1 MDRFIITKAVLKGEE
16 FQICALFDETK
27 KLMELYPKRLEQN
40 HILGNIYIGKV
51 ENVVK
56 NINAAFVKISS
67 SVKCYLPLE
76 DLKHPIFTKKYSS
89 DKKQIAA
96 GDELLVQVVK
106 EAIKTKDPSVTT
118 NITLSGNYIALTAG
132 NPKIRLPQKLQDNGQ
147 NDFSQLLADLQN
159 SYDQTAE
166 YGIHIRDSVKDAEK
180 EAVLDEFSQLNQ
192 LYKQLVNQSV
202 HRTAYSLVYE
212 APAFYLDLFQNL
224 KKSSLDRVVTD
235 DRSVFEELCAAC
247 SIPKEALVTKGL
259 VPSPVDEF
267 TVRQGVLLQY
277 YRDPLLS
284 LSALYNLKEEI
295 GAALSE
301 RVWLKSGAYLVI
313 QPTEALTVID
323 VNTGKNCSKQEKE
336 EHFLKV
342 NLEASDEIARQLRLR
357 NLSGIIVID
366 FVNLHAKDAREQLT
380 SYLGRLLKE
389 DPVQTTL
396 VDITRLGLVEITRK
410 KVRSPLSEILKDAA
424 DLKLDKKSGIC

>member
-1 MDRFIITKAVLKGEE
+1 MDRFIITNAELKGQE
-16 FQICALFDETK
+16 FQICALVSENK
-27 KLMELYPKRLEQN
+27 KLIELYPKRLGQN
-40 HILGNIYIGKV
+40 HILGNIYVGKV
-51 ENVVK
+51 EHIVK
-56 NINAAFVKISS
+56 NINAAFVQITS

-76 DLKHPIFTKKYSS
+76 DLKHPVFTKKYSS
-89 DKKQIAA
+89 AKKQIAA

-106 EAIKTKDPSVTT
+106 EAIKTKNPSVTT
-118 NITLSGNYIALTAG
+118 NLTLSGKYIALTVG
-132 NPKIRLPQKLQDNGQ
+132 KPGIRTSSKRLDNAQ
-147 NDFSQLLADLQN
+147 TNFTQLLEQIEN
-159 SYDQTAE
+159 SCFQTAE
-166 YGIHIRDSVKDAEK
+166 YGVTVDANVKDDEK
-180 EAVLDEFSQLNQ
+180 DALFEELSQLKETYERLINE
-192 LYKQLVNQSV
+192 SV
-202 HRTAYSLVYE
+202 HRTAYSLVYK

-224 KKSSLDRVVTD
+224 KKSNLSRVVTD
-235 DRSVFEELCAAC
+235 DRTVFEEICFAC
-247 SIPKEALVTKGL
+247 SIPKEALFTKGS

-267 TVRQGVLLQY
+267 TVLHGISLQF

-284 LSALYNLKEEI
+284 LSALYNLKEGI

-357 NLSGIIVID
+357 NLSGIIIVD
-366 FVNLHAKDAREQLT
+366 FVNLHQKDAREQLT
-380 SYLGRLLKE
+380 SYLGRRLKE

-396 VDITRLGLVEITRK
+396 VDITRLGLVEITRR
-410 KVRSPLSEILKDAA
+410 KVRSPLSEIL
-424 DLKLDKKSGIC
+424 